1 MTWSRQVEIDF
12 TPVGNR
18 REEQCVLN
26 SQTQSCM
33 HWKRME
39 IRVRIKRTT
48 SPTSIDFKCAR
59 KLSSQ
64 SVVAVQFNSIV
75 GLGQSGGDLETLTMT
90 DWNVLGTQLLA
101 GNMNFKWK
109 VWCPSYLFVL
119 SDKIHSPPSKQHL
132 EFQSTSSLIK
142 WLIKPSLRHSALPT

>member
-18 REEQCVLN
+18 REEQCVLD

-90 DWNVLGTQLLA
+90 D
-101 GNMNFKWK
+101 
-109 VWCPSYLFVL
+109 
-119 SDKIHSPPSKQHL
+119 
-132 EFQSTSSLIK
+132 
-142 WLIKPSLRHSALPT
+142 